1 MKVKAMG
8 LTVLLALLMSIVT
21 TTAYAHG
28 VVITYAANEKGEIEM
43 DAAFDNGDPLANAQ
57 VTIYAPSD
65 PATPYLTAEADEN
78 GHYVFT
84 PDQAG
89 RWSVQFRIAGHGDI
103 VHLDIEEV
111 VEPVELPAEV
121 TTSKEPEADQVQSE
135 TQVSMDQST
144 ETTAPEMA
152 PENEPA
158 EENVVTV
165 AQNIPA
171 DQPDSNAVTSPGTDH
186 SSHSPQAIAETA
198 ASSEAPDPA
207 APARRLVVS
216 SGSSGSTGFTTPQI
230 LLMSA
235 SVVWGFIGTALYFS
249 SQRKKA

>member
-8 LTVLLALLMSIVT
+8 LIVLLALLMSIAT

-28 VVITYAANEKGEIEM
+28 VVITYAANERGEIEM
-43 DAAFDNGDPLANAQ
+43 DAAFDNGEPLANAQ

-65 PATPYLTAEADEN
+65 PATPYLTAKADEN

-84 PDQAG
+84 PDQVG

-111 VEPVELPAEV
+111 IEPVELRAEV
-121 TTSKEPEADQVQSE
+121 AASEETEADQVQSE
-135 TQVSMDQST
+135 TEVAVDQST
-144 ETTAPEMA
+144 ETTA

-171 DQPDSNAVTSPGTDH
+171 DQPNSDAVTSPSTDH